1 MTDTDAEMW
10 TGSVIER
17 EIEGKKKKKAM
28 PRASERLPP

>member
-17 EIEGKKKKKAM
+17 EIEGKKKKAM